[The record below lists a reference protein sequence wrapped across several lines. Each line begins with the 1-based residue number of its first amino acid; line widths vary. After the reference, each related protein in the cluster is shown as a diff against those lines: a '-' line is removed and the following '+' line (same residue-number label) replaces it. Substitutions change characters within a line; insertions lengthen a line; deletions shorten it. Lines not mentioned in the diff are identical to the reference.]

1 MVGLKSISGRVKGY
15 STIFL
20 SIILTVVLL
29 SCLVFVEYASGCAAA
44 SIAENVLA
52 ISGRSVLSE
61 YQNEL
66 YHRYGLFA
74 LKAPDSFI
82 KEKALFY
89 LKSSLE
95 NKRGIV
101 KLKVESLDVDSGE
114 DGFTDDEMERQIK
127 CLSLG
132 INDYILHY
140 FSRMDEQSDDTELKL
155 ETEYVICGK
164 ESDEENKRGIRNRI
178 FESRF
183 AVDLAQI
190 YADKVQMAE
199 IESIAV
205 LAVPGVGSQAAVLA
219 IASERA
225 AVKANRETDIIMD
238 GGNVPIINI
247 DGLESYGSYSEYL
260 RAFLLLVP
268 RSTRLQR
275 IRDIM
280 ERNISN
286 VDGVDFSFADCVC
299 GFSLRADFSKR
310 SSAYL
315 FGINRR
321 YKTIEKAFSYK

>member
-1 MVGLKSISGRVKGY
+1 MAGFKHLPGRIKGY

-20 SIILTVVLL
+20 CMILAAVLL
-29 SCLVFVEYASGCAAA
+29 SSLVFVEYASGCAAA

-52 ISGRSVLSE
+52 VSGRSVLSE

-66 YHRYGLFA
+66 YDRYGLFA

-82 KEKALFY
+82 KEKSLFY
-89 LKSSLE
+89 LRSSLE

-101 KLKVESLDVDSGE
+101 KLKVESLDVDS
-114 DGFTDDEMERQIK
+114 DGCGFSDDEMERQIK

-132 INDYILHY
+132 INDYVLRY

-155 ETEYVICGK
+155 EAEYIICGK
-164 ESDEENKRGIRNRI
+164 QTDEENKRGIRNRI

-190 YADKVQMAE
+190 YADKAQMAE
-199 IESIAV
+199 IELIAV
-205 LAVPGVGSQAAVLA
+205 LIMPGVGSQAAVLA

-225 AVKANRETDIIMD
+225 AVKANKETDIIMD
-238 GGNVPIINI
+238 GGSVPIVNI
-247 DGLESYGSYSEYL
+247 DGLDSYGSYNEYL

-268 RSTRLQR
+268 KFTKLSRM
-275 IRDIM
+275 RDIM

-286 VDGVDFSFADCVC
+286 VDGVDFSFEDCVC
-299 GFSLRADFSKR
+299 GFTLSVGLSKK
-310 SSAYL
+310 STAYL

-321 YKTIEKAFSYK
+321 YKTIEKVFSYK